1 VRCSRWATVSP
12 TEDRAARTSGV
23 IRLVVVGVA
32 AALVA
37 AVLGAWPSATSSTFP
52 AALAEPS
59 CGPGALKETSTDG
72 RVPSS
77 DYSSGRY
84 KQGYRCNTSLVAHQ
98 GKTGGFKVH
107 RYVDATG
114 RACAFYDSTL
124 LFPKDTLMQAV
135 SGLGVV
141 VLDMSKPSAP
151 VKTAQLTSP
160 AMLSPHESLLLNP
173 KRGILAA
180 ELGNPATNVSVL
192 DLYDV
197 RTDCRHPKLLS
208 STPTGGLGHESGF
221 APDGRTFY
229 ITGTGGNTLQ
239 AVDVS
244 DPTKPKVLFTEY
256 GVNYHGVRV
265 SNDGR
270 RLYVANIGNSTGG
283 SFASGGLRILDVGQI
298 QDREPDPSVPVLS
311 SLSWPEGS
319 IPQAAEPFTR
329 NGHQYLLEFDEFAN
343 YSAEGG
349 VTQASSPVGAARIIQ
364 VDDPRHPTV
373 VSDIR
378 LAVHQPAARQ
388 GEQQNDPGASS
399 PVQGYAAHYCSVP
412 TRTNPNL
419 VACSMILSG
428 LRVFDI
434 RDVTHPKQVGYFN
447 QPVAQGDNPLVLTSQ
462 GAFAMSQPA
471 WDPTHD
477 SVWYSDGNSGFYNVR
492 LTNGLEKL
500 F

>member
-1 VRCSRWATVSP
+1 MSQPAS
-12 TEDRAARTSGV
+12 EHAARRSGL
-23 IRLVVVGVA
+23 IRLALLA
-32 AALVA
+32 AALVVTA
-37 AVLGAWPSATSSTFP
+37 GALGAWPSASSSTFP
-52 AALAEPS
+52 SALPKPT
-59 CGPGALKETSTDG
+59 CGPGAMKETSIDG

-84 KQGYRCNTSLVAHQ
+84 QQGYRCNTTQVSHQ
-98 GKTGGFKVH
+98 GATGGFKVE
-107 RYVDATG
+107 RYVDSAG
-114 RACAFYDSTL
+114 HVCAFYDSTL

-135 SGLGVV
+135 TGLGVV
-141 VLDMSKPSAP
+141 VLDMSGPAAP

-173 KRGILAA
+173 RRGILGA
-180 ELGNPATNVSVL
+180 ELGNPAANASVL

-197 RTDCRHPKLLS
+197 RTDCRHPRLLS

-244 DPTKPKVLFTEY
+244 DPTRPKVLFTQY

-265 SNDGR
+265 SDDGR
-270 RLYVANIGNSTGG
+270 RLYVANIGNSSSG
-283 SFASGGLRILDVGQI
+283 SFAAGGLRILDVSQI
-298 QDREPDPSVPVLS
+298 QDRRPDPQVSVLS
-311 SLSWPEGS
+311 ALTWPEGS

-329 NGHQYLLEFDEFAN
+329 NGHHYLLEFDEFAN
-343 YSAEGG
+343 YGAEGG
-349 VTQASSPVGAARIIQ
+349 VTQASSPVGAARIID
-364 VDDPRHPTV
+364 VDDDRHPQV
-373 VSDIR
+373 VSHIR
-378 LAVHQPAARQ
+378 LAVHQPEARA
-388 GEQQNDPGASS
+388 GDQQNDPGANS

-412 TRTNPNL
+412 TRTSPNL

-428 LRVFDI
+428 LRIFDI
-434 RDVTHPKQVGYFN
+434 RDVAHPREVGYFN
-447 QPVAQGDNPLVLTSQ
+447 RPVAQGDNPLVTASQ

-471 WDPTHD
+471 WDPSHD
-477 SVWYSDGNSGFYNVR
+477 SVWYSDGNSGFYDVR
-492 LTNGLEKL
+492 LTNGLQNL

>member
-1 VRCSRWATVSP
+1 MSQSLSQSS
-12 TEDRAARTSGV
+12 ARRSGV
-23 IRLVVVGVA
+23 IRLALVALCAVGVA
-32 AALVA
+32 AVF
-37 AVLGAWPSATSSTFP
+37 GAWPSASSSAFP
-52 AALAEPS
+52 AALAAPN
-59 CGPGALKETSTDG
+59 CGAGALKETSIDG

-84 KQGYRCNTSLVAHQ
+84 RQGYRCNTTQVSHQ
-98 GKTGGFKVH
+98 GATGGFKVE
-107 RYVDATG
+107 RYVDQAG
-114 RACAFYDSTL
+114 HVCAFYDSTL

-135 SGLGVV
+135 TGLGVV
-141 VLDMSKPSAP
+141 VLDMSRPATP

-173 KRGILAA
+173 KRGLLGA
-180 ELGNPATNVSVL
+180 ELGNPAANVSVL

-197 RTDCRHPKLLS
+197 KTDCRHPKLLS

-229 ITGTGGNTLQ
+229 ITGTGGNTFQ

-244 DPTKPKVLFTEY
+244 DATKPLVLFTQY
-256 GVNYHGVRV
+256 GVNDHGVRV
-265 SNDGR
+265 SDDGR
-270 RLYVANIGNSTGG
+270 RLYVANIVHSTSG
-283 SFASGGLRILDVGQI
+283 SFASGGLRVLDVGQI
-298 QDREPDPSVPVLS
+298 QDRRANPEVPVLS
-311 SLSWPEGS
+311 SLTWPEGS

-329 NGHQYLLEFDEFAN
+329 DGHQYLLEFDEFAN
-343 YSAEGG
+343 YGAEGG

-373 VSDIR
+373 VSNIR
-378 LAVHQPAARQ
+378 LAVHQPAARE
-388 GEQQNDPGASS
+388 GDQQHDPGANI

-412 TRTNPNL
+412 TRNNPDL

-428 LRVFDI
+428 LRIFDI
-434 RDVTHPKQVGYFN
+434 RDVAHPKEVGYFN
-447 QPVAQGDNPLVLTSQ
+447 KPVGQGDNPLVLTSQ
-462 GAFAMSQPA
+462 GGNALSQPA
-471 WDPTHD
+471 WDPAHD
-477 SVWYSDGNSGFYNVR
+477 SVWYSDGNSGYYDVR

>member
-1 VRCSRWATVSP
+1 MSQPSRVSP
-12 TEDRAARTSGV
+12 ARRSGV
-23 IRLVVVGVA
+23 IRL
-32 AALVA
+32 ALVAMAAVTAA
-37 AVLGAWPSATSSTFP
+37 AVLGAWPSASSTFP
-52 AALAEPS
+52 SALAAPS
-59 CGPGALKETSTDG
+59 CGPGALKETAADG

-84 KQGYRCNTSLVAHQ
+84 KQGYRCNTSQVAHQ
-98 GKTGGFKVH
+98 GATGGFKVE
-107 RYVDATG
+107 RYVDAAG
-114 RACAFYDSTL
+114 HVCAFYDSTL
-124 LFPKDTLMQAV
+124 FFPKDTLMQAV
-135 SGLGVV
+135 TGLGVV
-141 VLDMSKPSAP
+141 VLDMKNPAAP

-173 KRGILAA
+173 KRGLLGA

-197 RTDCRHPKLLS
+197 RTDCRHPKMLS

-221 APDGRTFY
+221 APDGKTFY
-229 ITGTGGNTLQ
+229 ITGTAGNTLQ
-239 AVDVS
+239 AVDVT
-244 DPTKPKVLFTEY
+244 DPAKPKVLFTQY

-265 SNDGR
+265 SDDGN
-270 RLYVANIGNSTGG
+270 RLYVANIGNSTSG
-283 SFASGGLRILDVGQI
+283 SFASGGLRILDVSQI
-298 QDREPDPSVPVLS
+298 QSRKADPEVPVLS
-311 SLSWPEGS
+311 ALTWPEGS

-364 VDDPRHPTV
+364 IDDPKHPQV
-373 VSDIR
+373 VSNIR
-378 LAVHQPAARQ
+378 LAVHQPEARA
-388 GEQQNDPGASS
+388 GEQQNDPGANS

-434 RDVTHPKQVGYFN
+434 RDVAHPKEVGYFN
-447 QPVAQGDNPLVLTSQ
+447 QPVAQGDNPLVASSQ

-471 WDPTHD
+471 WDPSHD

>member
-1 VRCSRWATVSP
+1 MTPSQSS
-12 TEDRAARTSGV
+12 ARRSGV
-23 IRLVVVGVA
+23 IRLALVATCLTVVA
-32 AALVA
+32 AAF
-37 AVLGAWPSATSSTFP
+37 GAWPSTSSSSAFP
-52 AALAEPS
+52 SALAAPK
-59 CGPGALKETSTDG
+59 CGSGALKETAIDG

-84 KQGYRCNTSLVAHQ
+84 KSGYRCNTTQVSHQ
-98 GKTGGFKVH
+98 GKTGGFKVE
-107 RYVDATG
+107 RYVDGAG
-114 RACAFYDSTL
+114 HVCAFYDSTL

-135 SGLGVV
+135 TGLGVV
-141 VLDMSKPSAP
+141 VLDMSRPAAP

-160 AMLSPHESLLLNP
+160 AMLSPHESLLLNT
-173 KRGILAA
+173 KRGILGA

-197 RTDCRHPKLLS
+197 KTDCRHPKMLS

-229 ITGTGGNTLQ
+229 ITGTAGNTLQ

-244 DPTKPKVLFTEY
+244 DATKPKVLFTQY

-270 RLYVANIGNSTGG
+270 RLYVANIGNSSTG
-283 SFASGGLRILDVGQI
+283 SFASGGLRILDVSQI
-298 QDREPDPSVPVLS
+298 QDRKANPQAPVLS
-311 SLSWPEGS
+311 SLTWPEGS
-319 IPQAAEPFTR
+319 IPQAAEPFSR
-329 NGHQYLLEFDEFAN
+329 NGHQYLMQFDEYAN

-364 VDDPRHPTV
+364 VDDPRHPKV
-373 VSDIR
+373 VSNIR
-378 LAVHQPAARQ
+378 LAVHQPGARA
-388 GEQQNDPGASS
+388 GDQQNDPGANS

-428 LRVFDI
+428 LRIFDI
-434 RDVTHPKQVGYFN
+434 RDVAHPKEVGYFN
-447 QPVAQGDNPLVLTSQ
+447 KPVAQGDNPLVLTSQ

-471 WDPTHD
+471 WDASHD
-477 SVWYSDGNSGFYNVR
+477 SVWYSDGNSGFYDVR

>member
-1 VRCSRWATVSP
+1 MSHP
-12 TEDRAARTSGV
+12 TQQAARTSGL
-23 IRLVVVGVA
+23 IRLIVVVVA
-32 AALVA
+32 AAVGA
-37 AVLGAWPSATSSTFP
+37 AVLGAWPSASSTFP
-52 AALAEPS
+52 EALAAPT
-59 CGPGALKETSTDG
+59 CGPGALKETSIDG

-84 KQGYRCNTSLVAHQ
+84 KQGYRCNTTQVSHQ
-98 GKTGGFKVH
+98 GKTGGFKVE
-107 RYVDATG
+107 RYVDPAG
-114 RACAFYDSTL
+114 HVCAFYDSTL

-135 SGLGVV
+135 TGLGVV
-141 VLDMSKPSAP
+141 VLDMSNPAAP

-160 AMLSPHESLLLNP
+160 AMLSPHESLLLNA
-173 KRGILAA
+173 KRGILGA

-197 RTDCRHPKLLS
+197 RTDCRHPKRLS

-221 APDGRTFY
+221 APDGKTFY
-229 ITGTGGNTLQ
+229 ITGTAGNTLQ

-244 DPTKPKVLFTEY
+244 DPAKPKVLFTQY

-265 SNDGR
+265 SDDGN
-270 RLYVANIGNSTGG
+270 RLYVANIGNSTSG
-283 SFASGGLRILDVGQI
+283 SFASGGLRILDVSQI
-298 QDREPDPSVPVLS
+298 QARRADPSVPVLS

-329 NGHQYLLEFDEFAN
+329 GGHQYLLEFDEFAN
-343 YSAEGG
+343 FSAEGG

-364 VDDPRHPTV
+364 VDDPRHPQV
-373 VSDIR
+373 VSNIR
-378 LAVHQPAARQ
+378 LAVHQPAARE
-388 GEQQNDPGASS
+388 GEQANDPGANS

-428 LRVFDI
+428 LRIFDI
-434 RDVTHPKQVGYFN
+434 RDVAHPKEVGYFN
-447 QPVAQGDNPLVLTSQ
+447 QPVAQGDNPLVLSSQ

-471 WDPTHD
+471 WDPSHD
-477 SVWYSDGNSGFYNVR
+477 SVWYSDGNSGFYDVR

>member
-1 VRCSRWATVSP
+1 MKQPLGASP
-12 TEDRAARTSGV
+12 ARRSGI
-23 IRLVVVGVA
+23 IRL
-32 AALVA
+32 ALVA
-37 AVLGAWPSATSSTFP
+37 AGLTVVAAVFGAWPSASSSTFP
-52 AALAEPS
+52 SALAAPK
-59 CGPGALKETSTDG
+59 CGPGALRETAIDG

-84 KQGYRCNTSLVAHQ
+84 KQGYRCNTTQVSHQ
-98 GKTGGFKVH
+98 GATGGFKVE
-107 RYVDATG
+107 RYVDPAG
-114 RACAFYDSTL
+114 HVCAFYDSTL
-124 LFPKDTLMQAV
+124 LFPKDTLMQAA

-141 VLDMSKPSAP
+141 VLDMSRPAAP

-173 KRGILAA
+173 KRGLLGA
-180 ELGNPATNVSVL
+180 ELGNPAANASIL

-197 RTDCRHPKLLS
+197 KTDCRHPKLLS

-229 ITGTGGNTLQ
+229 ITGTAGNTLQ

-244 DPTKPKVLFTEY
+244 DPAKPKVLFTQY

-265 SNDGR
+265 SDDGN
-270 RLYVANIGNSTGG
+270 RLYVANIGNSSTG
-283 SFASGGLRILDVGQI
+283 SFASGGLRILDVSQI
-298 QDREPDPSVPVLS
+298 QGRKANPEVPVLS
-311 SLSWPEGS
+311 SLAWPEGS

-329 NGHQYLLEFDEFAN
+329 NGHQYLLEFDEYAN

-364 VDDPRHPTV
+364 ADDARHPKV
-373 VSDIR
+373 VSNIR
-378 LAVHQPAARQ
+378 LAVHQPEARA
-388 GEQQNDPGASS
+388 GDQQNDPGANS

-412 TRTNPNL
+412 TRTSPNL

-428 LRVFDI
+428 LRIFDI
-434 RDVTHPKQVGYFN
+434 RDVAHPKEVGYFN
-447 QPVAQGDNPLVLTSQ
+447 KPVAQGDNPLVTTSQ

-471 WDPTHD
+471 WDPSHD
-477 SVWYSDGNSGFYNVR
+477 SVWYSDGNSGFYDVR
-492 LTNGLEKL
+492 LANGLEKL